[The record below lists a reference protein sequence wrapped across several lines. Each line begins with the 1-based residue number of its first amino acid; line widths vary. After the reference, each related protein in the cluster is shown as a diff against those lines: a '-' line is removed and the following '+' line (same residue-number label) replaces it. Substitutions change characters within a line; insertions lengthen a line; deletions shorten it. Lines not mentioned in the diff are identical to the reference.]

1 MVGPLRAKL
10 FNLYF
15 LFYMSSSLSAPR
27 VQTHR
32 AVKRTLVV
40 LKSPFHYKSPKHHIQ
55 YSYHT
60 IHASVRV
67 SSHYYRQVSRVLS
80 RHFLQNRAHRIL
92 LRVPHR
98 LCLRDLV
105 LVCYPLSFCVL
116 PPSRP

>member
-15 LFYMSSSLSAPR
+15 MFYMSSALSSPR
-27 VQTHR
+27 VSTKR

-55 YSYHT
+55 YSYYS

-67 SSHYYRQVSRVLS
+67 SAVYYRQISQVLS
-80 RHFLQNRAHRIL
+80 RHFLQNRAHRISVRAPRRLSLPDML
-92 LRVPHR
+92 L
-98 LCLRDLV
+98 
-105 LVCYPLSFCVL
+105 
-116 PPSRP
+116 